1 MDAAPIFL
9 FNFDTYQA
17 LDSLAYK
24 VTHNLAASR
33 EASVVSYIPLSA
45 QSPLSRF
52 LYPMASAIC

>member
-33 EASVVSYIPLSA
+33 ETSVVSYIPLSA

-52 LYPMASAIC
+52 L